1 CRAKGIPARVV
12 TGYTIRFDS
21 VPPKH
26 HWTEVYFENLGWVP
40 FDVSWGDSENPV
52 LRNRG
57 FDSMKTVYIYLS
69 RVRNDKVLHNKHFY
83 TFTYWGDK
91 VDLKSTIKFKKDDS
105 ARKPNRVRKPG
116 RNSGVRKRGRAYE

>member
-1 CRAKGIPARVV
+1 
-12 TGYTIRFDS
+12 
-21 VPPKH
+21 
-26 HWTEVYFENLGWVP
+26 
-40 FDVSWGDSENPV
+40 
-52 LRNRG
+52 
-57 FDSMKTVYIYLS
+57 MKTVYIYLS